1 MTVEVL
7 ESFIVQKQPSTALM
21 YIIHCHVSLYIHL
34 NYMIQE
40 DSCVVFFFFYDY
52 MNTLLLNF
60 HFHSRTSTTD

>member
-40 DSCVVFFFFYDY
+40 DSCVVFFFF
-52 MNTLLLNF
+52 MII
-60 HFHSRTSTTD
+60 